1 MKQPNHFWARRM
13 YSRERYFAERN
24 DNRIIRPFEWG
35 KEYADPAFVDNR
47 NGASPLSFWKHYA
60 HNAVAH
66 STEFFGVADEF
77 DFKPENSS
85 LSVETRVSW
94 TSQIETPDAVNNTVR
109 ARFFPPQKPQKRQR
123 AVVVLPHWNAPAD
136 SYVSLCKL
144 LNKVGIAALRLT
156 LPYHEERMPPDLER
170 ADHLVSANLGRT
182 LQTTRQA
189 VLDTR
194 AAVKWLKQN
203 DFDYVGIIGT
213 SVGSATAFLA
223 MIHDAD
229 INAGVYN
236 HVSGYFA
243 DVVWRGISTYHVR
256 AALEKALTLDQ
267 LRELWL
273 PVSPMAYIEKLKNQP
288 ARPLRFIYALYDLS
302 FPLDLSR
309 DMMRAFRDRNIP
321 HDEAVIPCGH
331 YTLGEKPWVYFDGWK
346 IVNFLRKRL

>member
-1 MKQPNHFWARRM
+1 M
-13 YSRERYFAERN
+13 YSRERYFAELN
-24 DNRIIRPFEWG
+24 DNRRVRPFKWG
-35 KEYADPAFVDNR
+35 EEFADRRFVDNQD
-47 NGASPLSFWKHYA
+47 GASPLSFWRHYA
-60 HNAVAH
+60 QNAVANSH
-66 STEFFGVADEF
+66 EFFGVADDF
-77 DFKPENSS
+77 DFKTENSTLDS
-85 LSVETRVSW
+85 EVCVSW
-94 TSQIETPDAVNNTVR
+94 TSQIETPDHANNTVR
-109 ARFFPPQKPQKRQR
+109 ARFFPVEKPQKQKR

-136 SYVSLCKL
+136 SYVSLCKM
-144 LNKVGIAALRLT
+144 LNRVGIAALRLT
-156 LPYHEERMPPDLER
+156 LPYHEQRMPPDLER

-203 DFDYVGIIGT
+203 NFERVGIVGT

-223 MIHDAD
+223 MIHDRD
-229 INAGVYN
+229 IDAGVYN

-256 AALEKALTLDQ
+256 AALETALTLDE

-273 PVSPMAYIEKLKNQP
+273 PVSPMAYLEKLKNQP

-309 DMMRAFRDRNIP
+309 DMMRAFRDNHIK
-321 HDEAVIPCGH
+321 HDETVIPCGH

-346 IVNFLRKRL
+346 IVNFLRKNL